1 MVFSMVY
8 RLLLVVYRCL
18 LGFIGVLKGL
28 YVFLFI
34 FNHLVLSGL

>member
-1 MVFSMVY
+1 MVARVF
-8 RLLLVVYRCL
+8 CGL
-18 LGFIGVLKGL
+18 LGGYYGVLKGL